1 MERWN
6 AMKSQDLPTLNK
18 QLKDA
23 NLPELKLESAVTSA
37 TAVVSSK
44 DEE

>member
-1 MERWN
+1 MQRWN
-6 AMKSQDLPTLNK
+6 AVKTQDLPTLNK

-23 NLPELKLESAVTSA
+23 NLPELKLESAVLPAQA
-37 TAVVSSK
+37 TVSSK